1 MSGISMLA
9 KETSQSQALL
19 SATMLA
25 KSVGETGYKKEEEE
39 EEEAKLDRRMK
50 SQKDFRQ
57 LMLYCFQQGF
67 TASQT
72 MIELYSV
79 FGKTCVTLH
88 TIWRWYRKFR
98 TGDFNVEDL
107 PRSGRPQEFDVTL
120 LKDIMHK
127 NPQMTV
133 KELAATLHKSAST
146 VQIYLKKLGKNKIN
160 SDKDVKVK
168 RDSYADET
176 MKDDSRIQGF
186 KRELEAD
193 KILGSADDNGK
204 LMYLMQ
210 WKGTDAVDMVSAS
223 EANAK
228 CPQIVI
234 RFYEERITWKR
245 AKVKP

>member
-1 MSGISMLA
+1 ML
-9 KETSQSQALL
+9 KETLQSQVFL

-25 KSVGETGYKKEEEE
+25 KSEAIGCKKEEEEE
-39 EEEAKLDRRMK
+39 EEEAKLDRRIK

-79 FGKTCVTLH
+79 FGKACVTLH

-146 VQIYLKKLGKNKIN
+146 VQIYLKKL
-160 SDKDVKVK
+160 VLQAVHV
-168 RDSYADET
+168 
-176 MKDDSRIQGF
+176 
-186 KRELEAD
+186 ELNTWE
-193 KILGSADDNGK
+193 SSN
-204 LMYLMQ
+204 
-210 WKGTDAVDMVSAS
+210 AVR
-223 EANAK
+223 
-228 CPQIVI
+228 VI
-234 RFYEERITWKR
+234 EFLHL
-245 AKVKP
+245 

>member
-9 KETSQSQALL
+9 KETSQLQTLL
-19 SATMLA
+19 SATILA
-25 KSVGETGYKKEEEE
+25 KSVGETTDYKKEDEEE

-79 FGKTCVTLH
+79 FGETCVTLH

-146 VQIYLKKLGKNKIN
+146 VQIYLKKLGK
-160 SDKDVKVK
+160 
-168 RDSYADET
+168 
-176 MKDDSRIQGF
+176 
-186 KRELEAD
+186 
-193 KILGSADDNGK
+193 
-204 LMYLMQ
+204 
-210 WKGTDAVDMVSAS
+210 
-223 EANAK
+223 
-228 CPQIVI
+228 
-234 RFYEERITWKR
+234 
-245 AKVKP
+245 